1 MASVCHVSLENHRR
15 VVLGKALGRAGW
27 ILITKQHVVSSTSSK
42 SDLMAPALS
51 STWLWILTSKLYWG
65 SFHTSCISLK
75 PQIVGIFLLSLVFW
89 GFNLW
94 DSVESKHPKWQMRGQ
109 GELSGLQFC
118 GPEVRIHTEKQ
129 KLPSQSYAQPL
140 GLSSRWEAW
149 LAALWLDLFWHRLGS
164 TGAGL
169 PSHALLHVPRRE
181 QRGRVYLRNPKPKPP
196 KPSCQFSFLN
206 KHLLLWAC
214 QEKDVKGKNA

>member
-1 MASVCHVSLENHRR
+1 MASVCHASLENHRR
-15 VVLGKALGRAGW
+15 VVLGKALGKAGW
-27 ILITKQHVVSSTSSK
+27 ILITKSNTLSARPLLKVI
-42 SDLMAPALS
+42 LMAPALS
-51 STWLWILTSKLYWG
+51 ATGLWILTSKLYWG
-65 SFHTSCISLK
+65 SSCISLK
-75 PQIVGIFLLSLVFW
+75 PQIVGNFFLLSLVVW

-129 KLPSQSYAQPL
+129 KWPSQSYARPL

-149 LAALWLDLFWHRLGS
+149 LAAPWLDLFWHSLGS
-164 TGAGL
+164 TGARL

-181 QRGRVYLRNPKPKPP
+181 QRGRLYLRNPKPKPP

-214 QEKDVKGKNA
+214 QEKYVKGKNA